1 MRFPRFPIAA
11 GALLVAFACATP
23 ASAAD
28 DARAALIASKSPTT
42 VSVKITAKITGS
54 FRGGGAVDQEQ
65 NLTSSGVVVDAAG
78 LVMVPSNAVS
88 FRSRP
93 GMDIKVTPTS
103 IRVIFPGD
111 ETEYDAILGAVD
123 SKLGLAYLLIR
134 DLKGRKADPFD
145 MSRTTDPKVG
155 DTLYA
160 VTRLGQGFDYAPVC
174 QTANV
179 VGQVTKP
186 RAMWVIDGEA
196 PEAGHPLYTADGAV
210 AGIMISQ
217 EGVGEG
223 GGSLIFLLPL
233 KIATSSIERSLKA
246 AQKELED
253 VKQREAEAAAKA
265 AEKPAEPAP
274 AEPAPA
280 EPAPAEQPK

>member
-1 MRFPRFPIAA
+1 MRLPRLSIAA
-11 GALLVAFACATP
+11 GALLAALCLVAP
-23 ASAAD
+23 ASAD
-28 DARAALIASKSPTT
+28 TTRQVLIDAKAPST

-65 NLTSSGVVVDAAG
+65 NLTSSGVIVDAAG

-145 MSRTTDPKVG
+145 VSKTADPKVG

-174 QTANV
+174 QTATV

-186 RAMWVIDGEA
+186 RSMWVIDGEA
-196 PEAGHPLYTADGAV
+196 PEAGHPLYTAEGAV
-210 AGIMISQ
+210 AGIMITQ

-223 GGSLIFLLPL
+223 GGNMVFLLPL

-265 AEKPAEPAP
+265 AEKPPEPAP
-274 AEPAPA
+274 ADKPA